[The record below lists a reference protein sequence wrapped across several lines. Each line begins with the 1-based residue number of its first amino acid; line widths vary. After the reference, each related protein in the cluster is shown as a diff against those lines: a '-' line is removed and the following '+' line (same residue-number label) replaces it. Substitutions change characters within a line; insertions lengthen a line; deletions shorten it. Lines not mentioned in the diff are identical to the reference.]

1 MCPAATKLSNTL
13 QFVKASYCR
22 GRDRYG
28 EERIRWPLCPS
39 YLPSFP
45 SRPNLKSEIIWSQT
59 VNGLVMVAKPT
70 DINQSIRFSVPCF
83 YQRSLAT
90 SLLLQLIN
98 WPSCYPGSEAYKN
111 LIIMVKCVFF
121 PLLLLLLLRHR
132 ATSASNTKRGAN
144 QQGKV
149 ISALTWSDEYK
160 WWALTQDTIN
170 GVSFFFF
177 RLIQRD
183 SSFYSRCS
191 SKDTAS
197 GTYLWCWGTSDW
209 PNLR

>member
-121 PLLLLLLLRHR
+121 L
-132 ATSASNTKRGAN
+132 
-144 QQGKV
+144 
-149 ISALTWSDEYK
+149 
-160 WWALTQDTIN
+160 
-170 GVSFFFF
+170 FFFF
-177 RLIQRD
+177 VFFFATEPRAHPTQRWVQTSREK
-183 SSFYSRCS
+183 SS
-191 SKDTAS
+191 A
-197 GTYLWCWGTSDW
+197 L
-209 PNLR
+209 